1 MSTALK
7 QHLAS
12 SKAKRERKKKKQTAV
27 HVCMCKACWDERWE
41 GPHLHGDVCD
51 GGGRQVKVLLDQ
63 DVEFGGQVAAGP
75 NAVHLAGQQGG
86 HL

>member
-1 MSTALK
+1 M
-7 QHLAS
+7 
-12 SKAKRERKKKKQTAV
+12 
-27 HVCMCKACWDERWE
+27 HVQGVWRRGRWE

-63 DVEFGGQVAAGP
+63 DVELGGQVAAGP

-86 HL
+86 HLRHEGGTGEN